1 MKDERLKIESIMSKI
16 YRNGNV
22 VIRVSDIAAVSIND
36 VDKKVVRVYIR
47 ANDTVIGFRC
57 NTKQEAKVLLDEIQD
72 IISLD
77 GEPKRGEL

>member
-1 MKDERLKIESIMSKI
+1 MSKI